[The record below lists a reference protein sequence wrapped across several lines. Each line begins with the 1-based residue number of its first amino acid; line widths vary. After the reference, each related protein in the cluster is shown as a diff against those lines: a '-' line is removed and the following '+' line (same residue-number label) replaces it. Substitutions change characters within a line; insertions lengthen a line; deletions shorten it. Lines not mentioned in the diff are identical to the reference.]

1 MARGLARNA
10 QIWHELYR
18 PNSRQRTVAAKTQA
32 GPNAALS
39 PVPRATIRCG
49 FWIFCGMQPIVAA
62 ILGDECWMRRYPR
75 CPRWGWCSAQRIKII
90 MIAGGNHT
98 SVSCREAA
106 KGVSLVILSRCHST
120 SRTPSVSPYG
130 LPAPPPGSQGMRQTS
145 PERGGGATAPEGS
158 GAVRRIPI
166 GMHQGEFVQAPLA
179 SPGGVAERSESFN
192 NNDCRWQSY
201 LDLIAGSLDGSS
213 EPMKVT
219 DEGRRQPKHCLHS
232 VQWHQSKIIA
242 DYCPLFRF
250 IYHMENDFYK
260 ASTFPHSS
268 NSL

>member
-10 QIWHELYR
+10 QIWHEVYR
-18 PNSRQRTVAAKTQA
+18 PSSRQRTVAAKTQA

-75 CPRWGWCSAQRIKII
+75 CPRWGK
-90 MIAGGNHT
+90 
-98 SVSCREAA
+98 CREAA
-106 KGVSLVILSRCHST
+106 KGVLLVILSRCHST
-120 SRTPSVSPYG
+120 NRTPSVSPYG

>member
-1 MARGLARNA
+1 MLD
-10 QIWHELYR
+10 
-18 PNSRQRTVAAKTQA
+18 AAVSSLPPL
-32 GPNAALS
+32 GVVLRAANQD
-39 PVPRATIRCG
+39 T
-49 FWIFCGMQPIVAA
+49 
-62 ILGDECWMRRYPR
+62 
-75 CPRWGWCSAQRIKII
+75 

-98 SVSCREAA
+98 SVLCREAA
-106 KGVSLVILSRCHST
+106 KGVQLVTFGCYQST
-120 SRTPSVSPYG
+120 NNTPSVSPYG

-166 GMHQGEFVQAPLA
+166 GMHQGKFVQAPLA

-219 DEGRRQPKHCLHS
+219 DEGRRQPKYCLHS
-232 VQWHQSKIIA
+232 VRWYQPKMIA
-242 DYCPLFRF
+242 DYFSLFRS
-250 IYHMENDFYK
+250 IYHAGNGFYK
-260 ASTFPHSS
+260 TRTLSHSTNPS
-268 NSL
+268 

>member
-1 MARGLARNA
+1 MPKFGTNCIVQTAGNGQLRRRLRQDQAR
-10 QIWHELYR
+10 
-18 PNSRQRTVAAKTQA
+18 PS
-32 GPNAALS
+32 P

-75 CPRWGWCSAQRIKII
+75 CPRWRK
-90 MIAGGNHT
+90 
-98 SVSCREAA
+98 CREAA

-120 SRTPSVSPYG
+120 NRTPSVSPYG

-179 SPGGVAERSESFN
+179 SPGGSQGDQAFSSKCMDRDLNRVSITCLAVAR
-192 NNDCRWQSY
+192 
-201 LDLIAGSLDGSS
+201 
-213 EPMKVT
+213 M
-219 DEGRRQPKHCLHS
+219 
-232 VQWHQSKIIA
+232 
-242 DYCPLFRF
+242 
-250 IYHMENDFYK
+250 
-260 ASTFPHSS
+260 STWAT
-268 NSL
+268 

>member
-32 GPNAALS
+32 GPNAAPS
-39 PVPRATIRCG
+39 PAQPSVAGFGFFVGCNQLLRRFWGMNVGCG
-49 FWIFCGMQPIVAA
+49 GILAA
-62 ILGDECWMRRYPR
+62 P
-75 CPRWGWCSAQRIKII
+75 
-90 MIAGGNHT
+90 AGGK
-98 SVSCREAA
+98 CREAA

-120 SRTPSVSPYG
+120 NRTPSVSPYG

-219 DEGRRQPKHCLHS
+219 DEGRRQSKHCLHS

>member
-1 MARGLARNA
+1 M
-10 QIWHELYR
+10 
-18 PNSRQRTVAAKTQA
+18 RQRLRQDQTQPSPPSPTQPSVAGFGFFA
-32 GPNAALS
+32 GCNQLL
-39 PVPRATIRCG
+39 RR
-49 FWIFCGMQPIVAA
+49 FW
-62 ILGDECWMRRYPR
+62 GDECWMRRYPR

-120 SRTPSVSPYG
+120 NRTPSVSPYG

-179 SPGGVAERSESFN
+179 SPGGSQGDQAFSSKCMDRDLKRVSITCLAVAR
-192 NNDCRWQSY
+192 
-201 LDLIAGSLDGSS
+201 
-213 EPMKVT
+213 M
-219 DEGRRQPKHCLHS
+219 
-232 VQWHQSKIIA
+232 
-242 DYCPLFRF
+242 
-250 IYHMENDFYK
+250 
-260 ASTFPHSS
+260 STWAT
-268 NSL
+268 